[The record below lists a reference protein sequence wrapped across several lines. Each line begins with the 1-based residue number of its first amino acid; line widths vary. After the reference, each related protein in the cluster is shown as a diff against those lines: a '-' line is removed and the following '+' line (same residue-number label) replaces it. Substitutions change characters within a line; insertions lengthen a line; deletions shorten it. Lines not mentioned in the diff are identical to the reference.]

1 MYTIR
6 EVLNKKDQKKF
17 MNFPINLYK
26 GNPYY
31 VPVLYSD
38 EKQIFSK
45 NYVYNSTCDCVF
57 FIVVDKNDEVVGR
70 IEGIIQKVAN
80 EKWEQKRVR
89 FTRFDAI
96 DNQEVANVL
105 FDAVALWAK
114 AIGIEEFVGPL
125 GYSDLEREGLLIEGF
140 DKLQTY
146 EEQYNFDYYQKLIEN
161 YGFTKDV
168 DWLEYKLRAPEAPDE
183 RIHRLSSIMLDR
195 FGLKVIHP
203 KSIKEFL
210 NKYVYQF
217 FEMIDIT
224 YNKLYGTVPITK
236 EMMDPLIDSFKL
248 IARPSD
254 IGLIIDKNDKVF
266 AFAIMF
272 PNISKIVNKY
282 KGKITLGFLIEFLNT
297 KKNPEYLDL
306 GLIGVHPE
314 FEKKGISMGLI
325 DTLMNIFKEKKNIKW
340 METNLMLE
348 ENKNILNTIAYF
360 DKEFTKRR
368 RCFIKKI

>member
-6 EVLNKKDQKKF
+6 EVLNKKDQKRF

-26 GNPYY
+26 ENPYY

-57 FIVVDKNDEVVGR
+57 FIVVDENDEVVGR

-96 DNQEVANVL
+96 DNQEVANML

-114 AIGIEEFVGPL
+114 AKGIEEFVGPL

-168 DWLEYKLRAPEAPDE
+168 DWLEYKLTAPKVPDE

-195 FGLKVIHP
+195 FGLKVINP

-282 KGKITLGFLIEFLNT
+282 KGKITLGFLIEFLKT